1 MNLKNPELVQTRA
14 YIDGKWVA
22 ADDGASLAVSNP
34 STGEELVRVASVGAI
49 ETRRAIAAAERA
61 LPAWSARTAK
71 DRSNVLRRC
80 FNLMMEN
87 QRDLAMIVTQEQG
100 KTLAEAMGEIAYAAN
115 YIEWFAEEA
124 KRIYGDIIAPP
135 GNDKRLMVVRQPVG
149 VVASITPWNYPSAM
163 LARKVA
169 PALAAGCTFVAKPA
183 KETPLSAFALALLAE
198 EAGVPAGVFNV
209 VCGSDSAAI
218 GAELTSSPVVR
229 KLTFTGSTAVGK
241 ILIGQCAAT
250 VKRTSMELGGNAPF
264 IVFDDADLEAAVTGA
279 MASKYRNSGQT
290 CVCANRFLVQEGIYD
305 AFARRLSEEVRKFK
319 LGNAADPTTNMG
331 PLISAKEAGKVQ
343 GMVDDALAHGA
354 RAVVGGRRSPVGD
367 CFFEPTVLLDV
378 DDTMLVFREEIF
390 GPVAPLF
397 RFRTEAEAI
406 AMANDTEFGLAS
418 YFYTRDA
425 GRIWRVSE
433 ALEYG
438 MVGINEGIIS
448 NEMAPFGGIKES
460 GSGREGSKYGIDDYV
475 EMKYL
480 CQGGLEAGG

>member
-49 ETRRAIAAAERA
+49 ETRRAIVAAERA

-378 DDTMLVFREEIF
+378 DDTDRKSV
-390 GPVAPLF
+390 V
-397 RFRTEAEAI
+397 
-406 AMANDTEFGLAS
+406 
-418 YFYTRDA
+418 
-425 GRIWRVSE
+425 
-433 ALEYG
+433 
-438 MVGINEGIIS
+438 
-448 NEMAPFGGIKES
+448 
-460 GSGREGSKYGIDDYV
+460 
-475 EMKYL
+475 
-480 CQGGLEAGG
+480 